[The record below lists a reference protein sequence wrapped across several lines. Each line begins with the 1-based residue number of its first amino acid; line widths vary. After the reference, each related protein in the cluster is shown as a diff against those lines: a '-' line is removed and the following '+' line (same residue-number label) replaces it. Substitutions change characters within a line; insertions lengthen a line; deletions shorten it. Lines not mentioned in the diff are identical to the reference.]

1 MKNKILKISVL
12 SLLCALSVVLMLV
25 GCVIQ
30 SLDLTVA
37 VAAGLTVAVAVI
49 EYGAG
54 WAVMLY
60 AATSVLSFVLL
71 PAKTPALFYVLI
83 GGIYPIIKALLERI
97 KNRKLVWAIK
107 IIGFNLFYTALI
119 AAGNYLL
126 DIDDPIF
133 SFNIFVYALGNL
145 TFFVYDV
152 AFTRL
157 VTLYVKRIRRKLK

>member
-1 MKNKILKISVL
+1 MKQKILKLSVL
-12 SLLCALSVVLMLV
+12 SLFCALSVVLMLV

-49 EYGAG
+49 EYGTG

-107 IIGFNLFYTALI
+107 II
-119 AAGNYLL
+119 
-126 DIDDPIF
+126 
-133 SFNIFVYALGNL
+133 FVYALGNL
-145 TFFVYDV
+145 TFFVYDI